1 MDFSTCYYVFL
12 AFERSAP
19 NRWTKKCSVIQHGD
33 STDSS
38 MCFLTN
44 LRCHYVPL
52 MHLHILLLSMRFCL
66 KKLVSYYSGGFSKVA
81 GEKKSRPLLEESCAG
96 STASATQARAA
107 APAQRAHEA
116 AARAS
121 CAILHHQPL
130 SSRRLLLVILCARQK
145 AAAPFCM

>member
-19 NRWTKKCSVIQHGD
+19 NRWTRKCSVIQQGD

-81 GEKKSRPLLEESCAG
+81 GEKNRDHSEESCAG
-96 STASATQARAA
+96 STASAAQARAA